1 MSRSDGRQNDE
12 LRPIKITRSY
22 LKYAEGSCLIELG
35 DTRVICAASVEE
47 RVPHWLKGQMT
58 GWITAEYAMLPRAA
72 ERRTMR
78 EVNRP
83 SGRTAEIQRLVGR
96 ALRSVVALEALG
108 ERTIFTDCDV
118 IQADGGTRTASITGA
133 YVALVDCL
141 RWMQERNYFRS
152 LPIAES
158 IAAVSVGVVQG
169 EDLLDLT
176 YQEDS
181 TAAIDM
187 NLVMTASGKMVEVQG
202 TAEGRP
208 FDRERL
214 NRLLDLG
221 SNGISQLIEAQMR
234 ALGDL

>member
-12 LRPIKITRSY
+12 LRPVKITRGY

-35 DTRVICAASVEE
+35 DTCVICAASVEE
-47 RVPHWLKGQMT
+47 RVPHWLKGQMA
-58 GWITAEYAMLPRAA
+58 GWVTAEYAMLPRAA
-72 ERRTMR
+72 EQRSAR

-96 ALRSVVALEALG
+96 ALRSVVALEGLG
-108 ERTIFTDCDV
+108 ERTVFIDCDV

-133 YVALVDCL
+133 YVALVECL
-141 RWMQERNYFRS
+141 RWMQVRNYFRS

-158 IAAVSVGVVQG
+158 IAAVSVGMVQG

-181 TAAIDM
+181 IAAIDM
-187 NLVMTASGKMVEVQG
+187 NLVMTASGKIVEVQG

-221 SNGISQLIEAQMR
+221 SNGICQLIEAQMR